1 MHSSLNQTSF
11 RDNVLDPRYR
21 ESTRSRARAEGRRA
35 KAFPLK
41 QDLTWPLPDM
51 IFDSYSREV
60 YRHLTRVALR
70 MLNDAP
76 QQRLTIAE
84 LRESTSNEM
93 AAMRRERRTVQ
104 LAEWLYAHALEH
116 GSQWISSDYETGTTG
131 ARRALSITYQ
141 DLEYKCDSAATWA
154 IEHWRSDFKARLS
167 APGQKGGR
175 ISKRPSEF
183 TLAMLTD
190 TTNLTA
196 SKIMQQLGCKKSRAY
211 QLIAEFRLIV
221 EKPTAS

>member
-1 MHSSLNQTSF
+1 
-11 RDNVLDPRYR
+11 
-21 ESTRSRARAEGRRA
+21 
-35 KAFPLK
+35 
-41 QDLTWPLPDM
+41 M

-104 LAEWLYAHALEH
+104 LAERLYAHALEH
-116 GSQWISSDYETGTTG
+116 GSQWISSDYETGTSG
-131 ARRALSITYQ
+131 ARRALSISYQ

-154 IEHWRSDFKARLS
+154 IEHWRSDFTARLS
-167 APGQKGGR
+167 AAGRKGGSK
-175 ISKRPSEF
+175 SKRPPKY
-183 TLAMLTD
+183 TAADLTG
-190 TTNLTA
+190 LEHL
-196 SKIMQQLGCKKSRAY
+196 SKTQQAQKLGCSTATV
-211 QLIAEFRLIV
+211 ARLRKMANETCIN
-221 EKPTAS
+221 